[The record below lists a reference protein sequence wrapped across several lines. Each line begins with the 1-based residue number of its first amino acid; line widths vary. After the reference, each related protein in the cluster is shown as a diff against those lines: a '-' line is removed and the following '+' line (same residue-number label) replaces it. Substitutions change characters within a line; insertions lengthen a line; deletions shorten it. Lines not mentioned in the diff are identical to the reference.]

1 MIVKSHGEILKE
13 LLQERRMYATDL
25 AKKINVPASSIYAII
40 NREGTGTRKKL
51 LEKISLALD
60 VPIEIWNGLT
70 EVLVENRPQKITGLL
85 NEFYAILSAKNI
97 SMENICFVLN
107 MFGYS
112 YTPESL
118 KVIIDN
124 QVEVPYAVVVLIKDM
139 VFPNSALNFADY
151 EFAKKVNSLSAHRK
165 NIIFEMANELCR
177 LESYQKKSLKNI
189 EIPKQKRS
197 KYL

>member
-13 LLQERRMYATDL
+13 LLQERRIYATDL

-139 VFPNSALNFADY
+139 VFSNSALNFADY

-177 LESYQKKSLKNI
+177 LESYQKKEFEEYRNS
-189 EIPKQKRS
+189 EAEEE
-197 KYL
+197 

>member
-60 VPIEIWNGLT
+60 VPIEIWNGLA

-118 KVIIDN
+118 KVTIDN

-139 VFPNSALNFADY
+139 VFSNSALDFADY
-151 EFAKKVNSLSAHRK
+151 EFVKKVNSLSAHRK
-165 NIIFEMANELCR
+165 DIIYEMANELCR
-177 LESYQKKSLKNI
+177 LESCQKVI
-189 EIPKQKRS
+189 YGE
-197 KYL
+197 

>member
-139 VFPNSALNFADY
+139 VFSNSALNFADY

-165 NIIFEMANELCR
+165 NIIFEMTNELCR
-177 LESYQKKSLKNI
+177 LESYQKKEFEEYRNS
-189 EIPKQKRS
+189 EAEEE
-197 KYL
+197 

>member
-1 MIVKSHGEILKE
+1 MIVKSHGEILREILKE
-13 LLQERRMYATDL
+13 KGIKVTDL
-25 AKKINVPASSIYAII
+25 AKKINVPASSIYSIL
-40 NREGTGTRKKL
+40 NRDGTGTRKNL
-51 LEKISLALD
+51 LEKISVALN

-139 VFPNSALNFADY
+139 VFSNSALNFADY

-177 LESYQKKSLKNI
+177 LESYQKKEFEEYRNSVA
-189 EIPKQKRS
+189 EEE
-197 KYL
+197 

>member
-1 MIVKSHGEILKE
+1 MIKKSHGEILKE
-13 LLQERRMYATDL
+13 ILKQKGIKVPEL
-25 AKKINVPASSIYAII
+25 ARSIDVPASSIYAIL

-51 LEKISLALD
+51 LGKISSVLD
-60 VPIEIWNGLT
+60 IPMEVWNGRS
-70 EVLVENRPQKITGLL
+70 EAIVKHRSQKVTVFSD
-85 NEFYAILSAKNI
+85 EFYTILSAKNI

-139 VFPNSALNFADY
+139 VFSNSALDFADY

-165 NIIFEMANELCR
+165 DIIFEMTNELCR
-177 LESYQKKSLKNI
+177 LESCQKVI
-189 EIPKQKRS
+189 YGE
-197 KYL
+197 

>member
-1 MIVKSHGEILKE
+1 MIVKRHGEILKE

-60 VPIEIWNGLT
+60 VPIEIWNGLA

-139 VFPNSALNFADY
+139 VFSNSTLNFADY

-177 LESYQKKSLKNI
+177 LESYQKKEFEEYRNS
-189 EIPKQKRS
+189 EAEEE
-197 KYL
+197 

>member
-1 MIVKSHGEILKE
+1 MIRKKNHGEILKE
-13 LLQERRMYATDL
+13 LLHERRMHAADL
-25 AKKINVPASSIYAII
+25 ARKIDVPASSIYSIL

-60 VPIEIWNGLT
+60 VPIEIWNGLS

-97 SMENICFVLN
+97 SMENICFVLK

-118 KVIIDN
+118 RAIIDN
-124 QVEVPYAVVVLIKDM
+124 QDEVPYAVVVLIKDM
-139 VFPNSALNFADY
+139 MLPNSTLNFSDY
-151 EFAKKVNSLSAHRK
+151 EFVKNISSLSANRK
-165 NIIFEMANELCR
+165 DIILEMANELCR
-177 LESYQKKSLKNI
+177 LESYQKKEFEEYRNS
-189 EIPKQKRS
+189 EAEEE
-197 KYL
+197 

>member
-139 VFPNSALNFADY
+139 VFSNSALNFADY

-177 LESYQKKSLKNI
+177 LESYQKKEFEEYRNS
-189 EIPKQKRS
+189 EAEDE
-197 KYL
+197 

>member
-1 MIVKSHGEILKE
+1 MIKKSHGEILKE
-13 LLQERRMYATDL
+13 ILKQKGIRVPEL
-25 AKKINVPASSIYAII
+25 ARSIDVPTSSIYAIL

-51 LEKISLALD
+51 LGKISSALD
-60 VPIEIWNGLT
+60 IPMEIWNGLT

-139 VFPNSALNFADY
+139 VFSNSALNFADY

-177 LESYQKKSLKNI
+177 LESYQKKEFEEYRNS
-189 EIPKQKRS
+189 EAEEE
-197 KYL
+197 

>member
-60 VPIEIWNGLT
+60 VPIEIWNGLA

-85 NEFYAILSAKNI
+85 NEFYAILSSKLIGHFKDNI
-97 SMENICFVLN
+97 FSM
-107 MFGYS
+107 S
-112 YTPESL
+112 
-118 KVIIDN
+118 
-124 QVEVPYAVVVLIKDM
+124 
-139 VFPNSALNFADY
+139 
-151 EFAKKVNSLSAHRK
+151 R
-165 NIIFEMANELCR
+165 
-177 LESYQKKSLKNI
+177 
-189 EIPKQKRS
+189 
-197 KYL
+197 

>member
-139 VFPNSALNFADY
+139 VFSNSALNFADY

-165 NIIFEMANELCR
+165 DIIFEMTNELCR
-177 LESYQKKSLKNI
+177 LESYQKKEFEEYKNS
-189 EIPKQKRS
+189 EGEEE
-197 KYL
+197 

>member
-139 VFPNSALNFADY
+139 VFSNSALNFADY

-177 LESYQKKSLKNI
+177 LESYQKKEFEEYRNS
-189 EIPKQKRS
+189 EAEEE
-197 KYL
+197 

>member
-60 VPIEIWNGLT
+60 VPIEIWNGLA

-139 VFPNSALNFADY
+139 VFSNSTLNFADY

-177 LESYQKKSLKNI
+177 LESYQKKEFEEYRNS
-189 EIPKQKRS
+189 EAEEE
-197 KYL
+197 